1 MEQLWDVLLKQAPVI
16 VVMGVVIWWLQK
28 RYMAKDIQLEK
39 LSVGFIEI
47 STKWHDWLQKGLQ
60 GNSEDCKE
68 IIKKLDEIKHI
79 VENR

>member
-1 MEQLWDVLLKQAPVI
+1 LGRTLKTSPCNRSYGRCNLVAS
-16 VVMGVVIWWLQK
+16 K
-28 RYMAKDIQLEK
+28 RYLAKDMQLEK
-39 LSVGFIEI
+39 LSVDFIEI

-60 GNSEDCKE
+60 ANSEDCKE

>member
-28 RYMAKDIQLEK
+28 RYLSKDIQLEK
-39 LSVGFIEI
+39 LSVDFIEI
-47 STKWHDWLQKGLQ
+47 STKWHDWLEKGLTS
-60 GNSEDCKE
+60 NSEDCRT
-68 IIKKLDEIKHI
+68 IIEKLDEIKHI

>member
-28 RYMAKDIQLEK
+28 RYLAKDMQLEK
-39 LSVGFIEI
+39 LSVDFIEI

-60 GNSEDCKE
+60 ANSEDCKE